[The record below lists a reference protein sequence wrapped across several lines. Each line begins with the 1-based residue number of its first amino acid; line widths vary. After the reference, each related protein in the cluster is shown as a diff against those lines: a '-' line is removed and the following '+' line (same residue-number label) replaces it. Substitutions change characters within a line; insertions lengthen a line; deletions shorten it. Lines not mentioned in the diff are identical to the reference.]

1 METVLSEVLDHL
13 KQIKATLA
21 VQSTGPR
28 KEFLSVEEAAEFT
41 GLSKVLLDQW
51 RATGGGPA
59 YHKMGRRVLYSVT
72 DLRTFA
78 AASRVEALR

>member
-1 METVLSEVLDHL
+1 MQTVLKEVLERL
-13 KQIKATLA
+13 ERIEARLATP
-21 VQSTGPR
+21 T
-28 KEFLSVEEAAEFT
+28 KEFLSVEEAADFT

-72 DLRTFA
+72 DLKNFA